1 MCGICGKVNFRTPPG
16 KEKLEK
22 INQKLTHRGPDF
34 GCVMEI
40 DSIATFGHRR
50 LSIIDL
56 SALAHQPMQDLSK
69 VYTITYNGET
79 YNFQEIKKELI
90 QYGYHFKSNSDTE
103 VVLYAYI
110 HWGVKCFE
118 KFNGMFALAI
128 WNSKEKELIL
138 AKDRFGKKPL
148 YYTLLNDEITFA
160 SELTALMEDK
170 EIKNKVTLS
179 ISAINHYLAL
189 GYILS
194 PLTIYREIYKLEPAT
209 YIKFKDGKTTEKT
222 RYWEYKDYFLRLTK
236 EKEKEIRENLD
247 HLFDKS
253 IRYRLISDVPVGA
266 FLSGG
271 LDSSGVVAFTK
282 KYNKDSLHTFSIGF
296 SYESY
301 NEAPDA
307 KLVSDYLKTIHHEK
321 IFDKDLDKDIINK
334 CISKYDEP
342 FSDTSLI
349 PMVEVSKLA
358 STYLK
363 VVLSGDGA
371 DEIFAGY
378 ETYKADKI
386 KKSFDILPGQI
397 RNGLASLL
405 NKLTGETN
413 KKVSFGFKLKQFSK
427 GLPKDYHYAHYAWR
441 ELHSESERISIIG
454 AEYKDEIISSD
465 PYLVFKKYYD
475 EVPELDYIS
484 QHLYVDVKTWL
495 SDDILVKIDRAT
507 MAYSLESRSPFLD
520 KDLIE
525 YAATIP
531 SQYKIKN
538 NGKYIL
544 KKMLEK
550 YLPKETIY
558 KKKSGFNAPVN
569 NWLGNNKE
577 NEFKFFNKYVL
588 KEKGV
593 NYSISVIK

>member
-1 MCGICGKVNFRTPPG
+1 MCGICGKVNFRTPPE
-16 KEKLEK
+16 KERIEK

-34 GCVMEI
+34 GCVLDI
-40 DSIATFGHRR
+40 DGIATFGHRR

-56 SALAHQPMQDLSK
+56 SALAHQPMQDPSK
-69 VYTITYNGET
+69 IYTITYNGET
-79 YNFQEIKKELI
+79 YNFQEIKKELL
-90 QYGYHFKSNSDTE
+90 QYGYNFKSNSDTE

-110 HWGVKCFE
+110 HWGIKCFE
-118 KFNGMFALAI
+118 KFNGMFAIAI

-160 SELTALMEDK
+160 SELTALMEDE
-170 EIKNKVTLS
+170 EIKNRATLS
-179 ISAINHYLAL
+179 ISALNHYLAI

-194 PLTIYREIYKLEPAT
+194 PLTIYKEIYKLEPAT
-209 YIKFKDGKTTEKT
+209 YIKFKEGKITEKT
-222 RYWEYKDYFLRLTK
+222 RYWEYKNYFFNVK
-236 EKEKEIRENLD
+236 EEKEKEIIANLEY
-247 HLFDKS
+247 LFDRAVK
-253 IRYRLISDVPVGA
+253 YRLISDVPVGA

-282 KYNKDSLHTFSIGF
+282 KYNKDDLHTFSIGF

-301 NEAPDA
+301 NEAHDA
-307 KLVSDYLKTIHHEK
+307 KIVSDYLKTIHHEK
-321 IFDKDLDKDIINK
+321 ILYNNLDKEIIK
-334 CISKYDEP
+334 DYIKKYDEP

-349 PMVEVSKLA
+349 PMMDVSCLA
-358 STYLK
+358 SKYIK

-386 KKSFDILPGQI
+386 KKTFDILPGQTKKI
-397 RNGLASLL
+397 LSLLL
-405 NKLTGETN
+405 NKFAIETN
-413 KKVSFGFKLKQFSK
+413 KKVNPGFKLRQFSK
-427 GLPKDYHYAHYAWR
+427 GLPEDYQYAHYLWR
-441 ELHSESERISIIG
+441 ELHNEKERIYLIG
-454 AEYKDEIISSD
+454 EEYKEEIISSN
-465 PYLVFKKYYD
+465 PYFIFKNYYD
-475 EVPELDYIS
+475 EVKELDYIN

-495 SDDILVKIDRAT
+495 TDDILVKIDRAT
-507 MAYSLESRSPFLD
+507 MAFSIESRSPYLD
-520 KDLIE
+520 RDLVE
-525 YAATIP
+525 YIATVP
-531 SQYKIKN
+531 SKYKIKN

-544 KKMLEK
+544 KKMLET
-550 YLPKETIY
+550 YLPRETIY

-588 KEKGV
+588 KQKGINLTV
-593 NYSISVIK
+593 